1 MTNYRMAAEGY
12 RIIIAHQGNSTARPI
27 DSGNRR
33 PANGRRDS
41 RKEMGATAPYRCA
54 ERSERGGSPVP
65 PR

>member
-1 MTNYRMAAEGY
+1 MANNRKAAKGY
-12 RIIIAHQGNSTARPI
+12 RIISAHQGNSTARPI

-33 PANGRRDS
+33 PANGRCDS

-65 PR
+65 SR